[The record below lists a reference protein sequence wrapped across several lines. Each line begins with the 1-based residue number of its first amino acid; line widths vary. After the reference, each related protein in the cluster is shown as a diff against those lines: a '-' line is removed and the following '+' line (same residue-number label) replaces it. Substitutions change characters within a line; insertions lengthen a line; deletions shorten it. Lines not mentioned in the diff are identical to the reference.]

1 MSVVIVEEE
10 AVAAEQSI
18 EAETEAKAVAIK
30 PKAKPEPSP
39 NSDSDSDSD
48 SEETEIPS
56 WIKRLK
62 QSPAAS
68 ALERLFAQQTKVR
81 RHTLEVERRTKL
93 AKAAKTKLE
102 AEQDVLS
109 QIFEELSINP
119 DEWLPFGEDNDK
131 DDDDAEDVEIE
142 AETEAGAEGQRG
154 DIEAAAWLRYRQ
166 TPIGEL
172 EAVTPKVKESL
183 REASILF
190 LGDLDDYLRDGNLL
204 TNIPGIGE
212 TKAEKLLDEKVTLFQ
227 TILADVERDFAG
239 RTNGQ
244 PAAAQD

>member
-18 EAETEAKAVAIK
+18 EAENEAKVVSIK

-39 NSDSDSDSD
+39 SDAESNSD
-48 SEETEIPS
+48 EIEIPK
-56 WIKRLK
+56 WIKQLK

-81 RHTLEVERRTKL
+81 RYSLELKRRTKL

-109 QIFEELSINP
+109 QVFEELSINP
-119 DEWLPFGEDNDK
+119 DEWLPFGEDK
-131 DDDDAEDVEIE
+131 DEDDSEDVEIE
-142 AETEAGAEGQRG
+142 IEAEAGDEGERG

-166 TPIGEL
+166 TPIGVL
-172 EAVTPKVKESL
+172 EAVTPKIKESL
-183 REASILF
+183 RNAMIAN
-190 LGDLDDYLRDGNLL
+190 LGDLDDYLRDGKLL
-204 TNIPGIGE
+204 TDIPGIGE
-212 TKAEKLLDEKVTLFQ
+212 AKAEKLLDEKISLFQ
-227 TILADVERDFAG
+227 KVLSEVEQDFAG
-239 RTNGQ
+239 RTGRQAESARN
-244 PAAAQD
+244 